1 MHYRMVML
9 GGSSLGR
16 KEHTMQDHVHPTE
29 DRGLPVIP
37 LEDDTLHTTE
47 FPFCDDGTCPCHEDG
62 TLIAEVAQQVEAG
75 LLTPEE
81 ASAFVAGH
89 TL

>member
-1 MHYRMVML
+1 
-9 GGSSLGR
+9 
-16 KEHTMQDHVHPTE
+16 MQPYIDSFV
-29 DRGLPVIP
+29 PVIA
-37 LEDDTLHTTE
+37 LEDDALHTAE
-47 FPFCDDGTCPCHEDG
+47 FPFCYDGTCPCYEDG
-62 TLIAEVAQQVEAG
+62 MLIAEVAQQVEAG

>member
-1 MHYRMVML
+1 M
-9 GGSSLGR
+9 SLN
-16 KEHTMQDHVHPTE
+16 E
-29 DRGLPVIP
+29 DIKLPVIL
-37 LEDDTLHTTE
+37 LEDDALHTTE
-47 FPFCDDGTCPCHEDG
+47 FPFCCDAMCPCHEDG